1 MGSSKN
7 KTLMLSWRNRQ
18 NWRSIGARSRLPYP
32 SGSTSGSSEI
42 PSQDYSTDSA
52 YSVDGDASSGDIL
65 PKSLPTSPPSSPPTT
80 ANEAIPESVQKFEIP
95 RKSGNRRKS
104 IKDLR
109 KIRDKD
115 RECRRTSV
123 VPDVGFIVEEG
134 LLEDLCEISET
145 AAVFRNS
152 TSYKTFQVE
161 AGKATTAA
169 QRRST
174 VHKVKNNAG
183 DLSEESLTNAKSP
196 LTVRLSRNSKTSENP
211 LSSRRSDVKSSQK
224 NNERMKIHA
233 LTTEVNYYTEMEAMK
248 MASKNDHCF
257 RLKNCLFRYC
267 WFDCF

>member
-52 YSVDGDASSGDIL
+52 YSVDGDASSGDLL

-109 KIRDKD
+109 KIRGKE
-115 RECRRTSV
+115 RWKYHYARRKNRTLET
-123 VPDVGFIVEEG
+123 VEKK
-134 LLEDLCEISET
+134 
-145 AAVFRNS
+145 FRDS
-152 TSYKTFQVE
+152 GSF
-161 AGKATTAA
+161 
-169 QRRST
+169 
-174 VHKVKNNAG
+174 
-183 DLSEESLTNAKSP
+183 
-196 LTVRLSRNSKTSENP
+196 SK
-211 LSSRRSDVKSSQK
+211 
-224 NNERMKIHA
+224 
-233 LTTEVNYYTEMEAMK
+233 
-248 MASKNDHCF
+248 F
-257 RLKNCLFRYC
+257 
-267 WFDCF
+267 

>member
-52 YSVDGDASSGDIL
+52 FSVDGDASSGDIL

-115 RECRRTSV
+115 SECRRTSV

-134 LLEDLCEISET
+134 LLEDLCEISGEEAKNGGNIIMHDEKT
-145 AAVFRNS
+145 ELLKRLRNIPR
-152 TSYKTFQVE
+152 
-161 AGKATTAA
+161 
-169 QRRST
+169 QRQFFEIRHLT
-174 VHKVKNNAG
+174 KLFKLRLEKLLQQ
-183 DLSEESLTNAKSP
+183 LSA
-196 LTVRLSRNSKTSENP
+196 
-211 LSSRRSDVKSSQK
+211 
-224 NNERMKIHA
+224 
-233 LTTEVNYYTEMEAMK
+233 EVLY
-248 MASKNDHCF
+248 
-257 RLKNCLFRYC
+257 
-267 WFDCF
+267 